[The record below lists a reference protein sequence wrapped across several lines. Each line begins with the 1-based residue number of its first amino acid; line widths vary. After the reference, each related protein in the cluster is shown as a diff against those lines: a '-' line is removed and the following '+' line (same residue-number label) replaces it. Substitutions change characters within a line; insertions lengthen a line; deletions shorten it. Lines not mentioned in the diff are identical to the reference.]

1 MSDISFRFYNK
12 TQSKE
17 ILPQMFDILYS
28 NMSRIAPTGNSY
40 DKDKQLWLSFMES
53 APAENQQIILMYVDD
68 ILAGY
73 FQYSINKDT
82 IVIEEIEIKP
92 EHQRTALFYRFFKYA
107 VSIAPKDI
115 FYAEAYINKYNSNS
129 KTIAGKLG
137 MQIIGENQNGS
148 SWHLRGELKE
158 FTRRFA

>member
-1 MSDISFRFYNK
+1 MREISFRFYDK

-17 ILPQMFDILYS
+17 ILPQMYDILHS

-40 DKDKQLWLSFMES
+40 DEDKQLWLSFMKS
-53 APAENQQIILMYVDD
+53 SPSDGQQIILMYVDE

-82 IVIEEIEIKP
+82 MVIEEIEIKP
-92 EHQRTALFYRFFKYA
+92 DHQRTALFYRFFKYA
-107 VSIAPKDI
+107 VSIAPKDTL
-115 FYAEAYINKYNSNS
+115 YVEAYINKNNSNS
-129 KTIAGKLG
+129 QTIAGKLG
-137 MQIIGENQNGS
+137 MRIIEENKNGS